1 MDLQMALTTGLIL
14 LSFVYCAWKGWSALR
29 VIRAGGCGGSC
40 GCESQQ
46 QKAKQPGLVQVDDLT
61 ARLRQRRMS

>member
-1 MDLQMALTTGLIL
+1 MDLQMMLTIGLIVL
-14 LSFVYCAWKGWSALR
+14 AFAYCAWKGWSALR
-29 VIRAGGCGGSC
+29 AMRAGGCGGGC

-46 QKAKQPGLVQVDDLT
+46 QKANQPGLVQVDDLT